1 MARRGGWRRT
11 GRRKPFRYVDAK
23 GRRIRDEAR
32 LARIEA
38 LVIPPAWEEVWI
50 SPNAS
55 ARLQATGVDAAGRR
69 QYLYHP
75 EFRAAQEQAKYDR
88 LVRFGALLPGFRA
101 RAAEDLELGPYER
114 DWVCALAATLV
125 NRGWFRVG
133 SEQYVRTGR
142 TYGITTL
149 MKRHVSVR
157 GTRIRFQFRGKHQ
170 VLVRTTLVDAELADA
185 IRALLDLKGGARLF
199 RFERE
204 GGGLANLTGPVLN
217 EYIGENLDPDFT
229 AKDFRTWGGTLTAA
243 VALAEHGP
251 PASQAEE
258 RRVIAAVMRRVGEEL
273 GNTAAVARASY
284 VSPAVIEQWRDGR
297 TLELYRARG
306 KRVVSGRDTEL
317 LTEEA
322 ALLSLLRSWR
332 IRRGRMPQSETRR
345 ARVRA

>member
-1 MARRGGWRRT
+1 VARRGGWRRA

-88 LVRFGALLPGFRA
+88 LVRFGELLPGFRA
-101 RAAEDLELGPYER
+101 RAAEDLELPPYER

-149 MKRHVSVR
+149 TKRHVSVR
-157 GTRIRFQFRGKHQ
+157 GKRISFRYRGKHR
-170 VLVRTTLVDAELADA
+170 VLVRTTLVDAQLAEA
-185 IRALLDLKGGARLF
+185 MRALLNLEGGARLF
-199 RFERE
+199 RFDRD
-204 GGGLANLTGPVLN
+204 GTHANLTGPALN
-217 EYIGENLDPDFT
+217 EYIADNLDPNFT

-251 PASQAEE
+251 PSSETEE
-258 RRVIAAVMRRVGEEL
+258 RRVVAAVMRRVGEEL
-273 GNTAAVARASY
+273 GNTPAVARASY

-297 TLELYRARG
+297 E
-306 KRVVSGRDTEL
+306 S
-317 LTEEA
+317 EESA
-322 ALLSLLRSWR
+322 HSYTSVIEYVIHSDALFIVQFSFHH
-332 IRRGRMPQSETRR
+332 
-345 ARVRA
+345 

>member
-32 LARIEA
+32 LTRIEA
-38 LVIPPAWEEVWI
+38 LVIPPAWEDVWI

-88 LVRFGALLPGFRA
+88 LVRFGELLPGFRT

-149 MKRHVSVR
+149 TKRHVSVR
-157 GTRIRFQFRGKHQ
+157 GKRIRFQFRGKHR

-185 IRALLDLKGGARLF
+185 IRALLDLKGGVRLF
-199 RFERE
+199 RFERQ
-204 GGGLANLTGPVLN
+204 GGDGLANLTGPVLN
-217 EYIGENLDPDFT
+217 EYIGENLDPEFT

-258 RRVIAAVMRRVGEEL
+258 RRVVAAVMRRVGEEL

-297 TLELYRARG
+297 TLELFRARG
-306 KRVVSGRDTEL
+306 RRVVSGHDTEL
-317 LTEEA
+317 LAEEA
-322 ALLSLLRSWR
+322 ALLGLLRSWR
-332 IRRGRMPQSETRR
+332 IRRSL
-345 ARVRA
+345 AA